1 MTYLYADTNDLKSKV
16 LSDIGDDEVFDSI
29 RTNVDVMGQ
38 TAPTDDARDE
48 LFDEILVTSINP
60 SGASCS
66 TSPTTSRAGSTS
78 STTSRAEVPA
88 TTSAQSATAASGQSM
103 PSRRLALLAKKRQQ
117 FRPSAPT
124 IVTFQSRLT
133 EEFERYSKML
143 PVEQECNPLN
153 WWRDH
158 QQEYPLMS
166 LYVKSNFSF
175 QPTSVASE
183 SVFNDDKEVYDVR
196 RKAILPGRGEGLV
209 VAQNFIKN
217 RANEEQFRLCKQCP
231 APQNN
236 GGGAKYK
243 IMCPQHQKV

>member
-1 MTYLYADTNDLKSKV
+1 MNKKQAEGTEGKLLIKNLLQSMQKRFPQCWRNKNPYNCLTYLDPKYIDMYADTNDLKSKV

-88 TTSAQSATAASGQSM
+88 TTSAQSAGAASGQSM

-117 FRPSAPT
+117 FRL
-124 IVTFQSRLT
+124 R
-133 EEFERYSKML
+133 
-143 PVEQECNPLN
+143 
-153 WWRDH
+153 
-158 QQEYPLMS
+158 S
-166 LYVKSNFSF
+166 LKGYLFS
-175 QPTSVASE
+175 P
-183 SVFNDDKEVYDVR
+183 
-196 RKAILPGRGEGLV
+196 
-209 VAQNFIKN
+209 FI
-217 RANEEQFRLCKQCP
+217 
-231 APQNN
+231 
-236 GGGAKYK
+236 
-243 IMCPQHQKV
+243 